1 MNRIVAIAVV
11 LLGLAL
17 IASSTLFVVDQRQHA
32 LVLALGEIRRVIT
45 EPGLYF
51 KLPPPFQNVVYIDNR
66 VLTLDTPDTDRART
80 SENVELL
87 VDSFVKWRIKD
98 PIQFFRT
105 FGERGEIAV
114 RDRMNDLLRDAIQN
128 AFRRRTVS
136 EVTSKERDTV
146 RQEITDAV
154 AGGAVRQNFGID
166 VVDVRLKRVEFSPSV
181 LPNVFGR
188 MESER
193 KRVANERRSTG
204 QAEGERIRADAE
216 RQREVIVAEAFR
228 DAQKI
233 MGEGD
238 ARAAALYSQAFG
250 QDPEFADFYRGLEAL
265 RVSIRKGDVLVVDPA
280 SSDFFKHMRSP
291 NAGGG
296 AANKPAR

>member
-1 MNRIVAIAVV
+1 MNRIFAVV
-11 LLGLAL
+11 VVVLAGLAL
-17 IASSTLFVVDQRQHA
+17 LASSMLFVVDQRQHA

-51 KLPPPFQNVVYIDNR
+51 KLPPPFQSVVYIDNR

-87 VDSFVKWRIKD
+87 VDSFVKWRVKD
-98 PIQFFRT
+98 PIQFYRT
-105 FGERGEIAV
+105 FGERGEVAA

-128 AFRRRTVS
+128 AFRRRTVN
-136 EVTSKERDTV
+136 EVTSRERDKV
-146 RQEITDAV
+146 RQEITDAM
-154 AGGAVRQNFGID
+154 AEGATRQNFGVDI
-166 VVDVRLKRVEFSPSV
+166 VDVRLKRVEFSPSV

-204 QAEGERIRADAE
+204 QAEGERIRADAD
-216 RQREVIVAEAFR
+216 RQREVIVAEAYR

-233 MGEGD
+233 KGEGD
-238 ARAAALYSQAFG
+238 AKAASIYAQAFG
-250 QDPEFADFYRGLEAL
+250 QNPEFADFYRGLEAL
-265 RVSIRKGDVLVVDPA
+265 RASVRKGDVLVVDPA
-280 SSDFFKHMRSP
+280 SSDFFRHMRSP
-291 NAGGG
+291 NASGK
-296 AANKPAR
+296 AAR

>member
-1 MNRIVAIAVV
+1 MNRIVAALLV
-11 LLGLAL
+11 LVGLAL
-17 IASSTLFVVDQRQHA
+17 VASSMLFVVDQRQHA
-32 LVLALGEIRRVIT
+32 LVLALGEIRRVIV

-87 VDSFVKWRIKD
+87 VDSFVKWRVKD
-98 PIQFFRT
+98 PPQFFRT
-105 FGERGEIAV
+105 FGERGEQAA

-128 AFRRRTVS
+128 AFRRRTVN
-136 EVTSKERDTV
+136 EVTSRERDRV

-154 AGGAVRQNFGID
+154 AEGATRQNFGVEI
-166 VVDVRLKRVEFSPSV
+166 VDVRLKRIEFSPGV

-204 QAEGERIRADAE
+204 QAEGERIRADAD
-216 RQREVIVAEAFR
+216 RQREVIVAEAYR

-233 MGEGD
+233 KGEGD
-238 ARAAALYSQAFG
+238 AGAAAIYAQAFG
-250 QDPEFADFYRGLEAL
+250 QNPEFADFYRGLDAL
-265 RVSIRKGDVLVVDPA
+265 RASVRKGDVLVVDPA
-280 SSDFFKHMRSP
+280 SSDFFRYMRGP
-291 NAGGG
+291 NASG
-296 AANKPAR
+296 KPPR

>member
-1 MNRIVAIAVV
+1 MNRIVAILALLVGLAVV
-11 LLGLAL
+11 G
-17 IASSTLFVVDQRQHA
+17 STMLFVVDQRQYA
-32 LVLALGEIRRVIT
+32 LVLSLGEIRRVIT
-45 EPGLYF
+45 EPGLHF
-51 KLPPPFQNVVYIDNR
+51 KLPPPFQNVVYFDNR

-87 VDSFVKWRIKD
+87 VDSFVKWRVED

-105 FGERGEIAV
+105 FGERGENAA
-114 RDRMNDLLRDAIQN
+114 RDRMTDLLRDAIQN
-128 AFRRRTVS
+128 AFRRRTVN
-136 EVTSKERDTV
+136 EVTSKERDRV

-154 AGGAVRQNFGID
+154 AGGAARQNFGID
-166 VVDVRLKRVEFSPSV
+166 VLDVRLKRIEFSPSV

-216 RQREVIVAEAFR
+216 RQREVIVAEAYR

-233 MGEGD
+233 KGEGD
-238 ARAAALYSQAFG
+238 GRAAAIFSQAFG
-250 QDPEFADFYRGLEAL
+250 QNPEFADFYRGLEAL
-265 RVSIRKGDVLVVDPA
+265 RASIRKGDVLVVDPA
-280 SSDFFKHMRSP
+280 ASDFFRHMRSP
-291 NAGGG
+291 NASG
-296 AANKPAR
+296 KPAR